1 MAKNKISID
10 FDGFNVLKKQLDEIG
25 GNATQR
31 AVESAL
37 KASQQVIAEQVE
49 NAIEPHTLTGKTK
62 KSIVSN
68 SPVEWTGDTASVGV
82 GFDIGSGGLPSIFLM
97 YGTKLHGQPHIAPD
111 RKLYD
116 AVYGAQTRKEI
127 SKIQE
132 EAFEKVLERVV
143 QNGR

>member
-1 MAKNKISID
+1 MARNKLRLEFKGFEEYAARLDELGGDLKAVTEKALKESHAFVTPKIKAAMTKHNRTGGTSRAILDKSPVVWDGAVASID
-10 FDGFNVLKKQLDEIG
+10 
-25 GNATQR
+25 
-31 AVESAL
+31 
-37 KASQQVIAEQVE
+37 
-49 NAIEPHTLTGKTK
+49 
-62 KSIVSN
+62 
-68 SPVEWTGDTASVGV
+68 V
-82 GFDIGSGGLPSIFLM
+82 GFDIQSGGMPSIFLM